1 MNDKYLTVT
10 ALNKYIKYKF
20 DNDDNLVNVFIRGEI
35 SNLKMHT
42 NGHAYFT
49 LKDESSRIN
58 AVMFK
63 SQINNVSF
71 KMEDGQNVLIVGRV
85 SIYESS
91 GSYQIYVDEI
101 LLDGIGLLFEKYE
114 RLKEKLSEEGLF
126 DLAHKKR
133 IPFAPTK
140 IGIITA
146 PTGAAVRDILTT
158 LNRRYKNAQTIL
170 FPSLVQGESAKDD
183 IVKNIRLANTYDLDL
198 IILGRGGG
206 SIEDLWAFNE
216 EIVARAIYE
225 SNVPIISAV
234 GHEIDFTISDFVA
247 DLRAPTPTAAA
258 ELAVPNLNDI
268 NSKINMYKNSLNN
281 IISNKFKN
289 LKLSYQKI
297 VDSYILK
304 NPLSIYQNKQLQ
316 LDFLYE
322 RASININNYI
332 NTKNI
337 KFNNL
342 IDKID
347 LLNPL
352 NTLKRGYTIT
362 KQDNKVITS
371 IGNVKLKENI
381 EITFVDGRI
390 IALVEEKNEKN

>member
-20 DNDDNLVNVFIRGEI
+20 DTDENLVSVFIKGEI

-49 LKDESSRIN
+49 LKDENSRIN
-58 AVMFK
+58 AVMFRN
-63 SQINNVSF
+63 QINNVSF

-91 GSYQIYVDEI
+91 GGYQIYVDEI
-101 LLDGIGLLFEKYE
+101 LLDGVGLLFDKYE
-114 RLKEKLSEEGLF
+114 KLKLKLEQEGLF
-126 DLAHKKR
+126 DKTFKKS
-133 IPFAPTK
+133 IPFAPLK

-158 LNRRYKNAQTIL
+158 LNRRYKKAETIL
-170 FPSLVQGESAKDD
+170 FPSLVQGEAAKED
-183 IVKNIRLANTYDLDL
+183 IVKNIKLANTYDLDV

-225 SNVPIISAV
+225 SNIPIISAV

-258 ELAVPNLNDI
+258 ELAVPNSVDI
-268 NSKINMYKNSLNN
+268 YNKINMYKNSLNN
-281 IISNKFKN
+281 TINNKYKN
-289 LKLSYQKI
+289 LKLRYQKI
-297 VDSYILK
+297 KDSYILK
-304 NPLSIYQNKQLQ
+304 NPLAIYQNKQLQ
-316 LDFLYE
+316 LDFMQE
-322 RASININNYI
+322 RANINISNYLNN
-332 NTKNI
+332 KNI
-337 KFNNL
+337 KFYNL
-342 IDKID
+342 IDKIN
-347 LLNPL
+347 LLNPM

-362 KQDNKVITS
+362 KKDNKVITS
-371 IGNVKLKENI
+371 IKNLKLKDKI
-381 EITFVDGRI
+381 EVTFTDGSLV
-390 IALVEEKNEKN
+390 ALLEEINEKI

>member
-20 DNDDNLVNVFIRGEI
+20 DTDENLVSVFIKGEI

-49 LKDESSRIN
+49 LKDENSRIN
-58 AVMFK
+58 AVMFRN
-63 SQINNVSF
+63 QINNVSF

-91 GSYQIYVDEI
+91 GGYQIYVDEI
-101 LLDGIGLLFEKYE
+101 LLDGVGLLFDKYE
-114 RLKEKLSEEGLF
+114 KLKLKLEQEGLF
-126 DLAHKKR
+126 DKSLKKP
-133 IPFAPTK
+133 IPFVPLK
-140 IGIITA
+140 VGIITA

-158 LNRRYKNAQTIL
+158 LNRRYKKAETIL
-170 FPSLVQGESAKDD
+170 FPSLVQGEAAKED
-183 IVKNIRLANTYDLDL
+183 IVKNIKLANTYDLDV

-225 SNVPIISAV
+225 SNIPIISAV

-258 ELAVPNLNDI
+258 ELAVPNSVDI
-268 NSKINMYKNSLNN
+268 YNRINMYKNSLNN
-281 IISNKFKN
+281 TINNKYKN
-289 LKLSYQKI
+289 LKLRYQKI
-297 VDSYILK
+297 KDSYILK
-304 NPLSIYQNKQLQ
+304 NPLAIYQNKQLQ
-316 LDFLYE
+316 LDFMQE
-322 RASININNYI
+322 RANINISNYLNNK
-332 NTKNI
+332 TI

-342 IDKID
+342 IDKIN
-347 LLNPL
+347 LLNPM

-362 KQDNKVITS
+362 KKDNKVITS
-371 IGNVKLKENI
+371 IKNLKLKDKI
-381 EITFVDGRI
+381 EVTFTDGS
-390 IALVEEKNEKN
+390 LVTLLEEINEKI